1 VVCLCLLAV
10 LLIFYFARQGPAPAS
25 TQIANTGSL
34 VVHNDSIPSSN
45 ATDMGLALE
54 NNSTSMANDTTSIA
68 NNTSVMA
75 PSPQPSGKG
84 PGQFAGGKPPGDMK
98 GPPSGDWK
106 NGQMKGQMPG
116 KGSNATAGNSTQ
128 TDAGQNATAG
138 NSTQSNAGQN
148 SAPANLGTT
157 ASGNPV
163 DMSQT
168 MPGIQASTP
177 SSSQSLFDWESSYLA
192 NVTNQMPNLQ
202 GMFNSQ

>member
-1 VVCLCLLAV
+1 MQRRVLGTVVVCLCLLAV

-54 NNSTSMANDTTSIA
+54 NNSTSMANDTASIA

-128 TDAGQNATAG
+128 
-138 NSTQSNAGQN
+138 SNAGQN
-148 SAPANLGTT
+148 SAPANPGTT